1 MQPGWRRLPGRIALL
16 PPLDY
21 RKSGSHRT
29 PRWREQDSNPRS
41 PVRRTTFSRRSRPI
55 SDGGDSRAEPCRDGF
70 IARPD
75 VPALLREAH
84 KRGCAIDLADVTY
97 YVGHETVVPADDEK
111 ALPRWVEAL
120 VAFMQ
125 RNSAHLTDYFKLPID
140 AVVEIGREISI

>member
-1 MQPGWRRLPGRIALL
+1 MVKNHRKKSASVVSVNGWARVRTD
-16 PPLDY
+16 PPLEGAGFEP
-21 RKSGSHRT
+21 SV
-29 PRWREQDSNPRS
+29 PRQKDNVFETLP
-41 PVRRTTFSRRSRPI
+41 PI

-75 VPALLREAH
+75 VSALLREAT
-84 KRGCAIDLADVTY
+84 KRGCAIDLAGVTY

-125 RNSAHLTDYFKLPID
+125 RQLRT
-140 AVVEIGREISI
+140 

>member
-1 MQPGWRRLPGRIALL
+1 MPRRF
-16 PPLDY
+16 
-21 RKSGSHRT
+21 
-29 PRWREQDSNPRS
+29 RE
-41 PVRRTTFSRRSRPI
+41 RR
-55 SDGGDSRAEPCRDGF
+55 
-70 IARPD
+70 D

-97 YVGHETVVPADDEK
+97 CVGHETIVPADDEK